1 MICIAYVLHLCLA
14 VNMPVISFANP
25 KGGSGK
31 TTLTLVLALELSKQG
46 ASLAVIDADPNAVI
60 ADWASRR
67 RHGAQD
73 VPFTIVAR
81 PKEAEMVATIGELSQ
96 IHDFVLIDLEGTAS
110 RLLSRAFAR
119 SHLILIPLNPS
130 PIDARLA
137 AAAVQLVHEE
147 GEALE
152 RSIPFRLVYSCYPA
166 AIATRSFRRID
177 EEIRAEQLPT
187 LAQGLV
193 ERAAFRDIFEFAKT
207 LDELTD
213 ETTSGL
219 ERAREN
225 AHALA
230 QQVVDALKAIQ
241 QKNKQ

>member
-1 MICIAYVLHLCLA
+1 
-14 VNMPVISFANP
+14 MPVISFANP

-31 TTLTLVLALELSKQG
+31 TTLALVLALEFSKQQG
-46 ASLAVIDADPNAVI
+46 ARLAVIDADPNAVI

-67 RHGAQD
+67 QQQAQH

-81 PKEAEMVATIGELSQ
+81 PKEAEMVTTIVELSRS
-96 IHDFVLIDLEGTAS
+96 HDFVLIDLEGTAS

-119 SHLILIPLNPS
+119 SHLVLIPLNPS

-147 GEALE
+147 SEALE
-152 RSIPFRLVYSCYPA
+152 RAIPYRLVYSCYPA
-166 AIATRSFRRID
+166 AVATRSFRRID

-187 LAQGLV
+187 LPEGLV
-193 ERAAFRDIFEFAKT
+193 QRAAFRDIFEFAKT
-207 LDELTD
+207 LEELDEM
-213 ETTSGL
+213 TSGL

-225 AHALA
+225 AHTLA
-230 QQVVDALKAIQ
+230 RHVVDALKAIQ
-241 QKNKQ
+241 QENHQ

>member
-1 MICIAYVLHLCLA
+1 
-14 VNMPVISFANP
+14 MPVISFANP

-67 RHGAQD
+67 RQGAQD

-241 QKNKQ
+241 QENKQ